1 MIKSEKSAQLLLAV
15 FICLIFLSSC
25 GDSSKETKTPKS
37 EDRQKTEIPA
47 AAPPPPEPEAGVK
60 PEPEPAVQPESEAKE
75 EIEPAPEP
83 EADVKPE
90 PEVVAKSVPEP
101 EPAPEPKSSDK
112 PEPEVKPVVKAVPV
126 KLPGTAAV
134 TITNPANGSMVASPV
149 LVCMG
154 VHGIEVE
161 PAKKG
166 VNQGKGH
173 HHILVDTAI
182 PEDLS
187 KPIGKDA
194 THIHMGDGS
203 TCKALT
209 LSAGTHVVRT
219 LFAKGNHVPYDP
231 PLTATVVV
239 NVK

>member
-47 AAPPPPEPEAGVK
+47 AAPPPPEPEAGAKPEPEVVAK

-75 EIEPAPEP
+75 EI
-83 EADVKPE
+83 
-90 PEVVAKSVPEP
+90 

-149 LVCMG
+149 RVCMG

-203 TCKALT
+203 TCKDLT

-231 PLTATVVV
+231 PLTDTVVV

>member
-83 EADVKPE
+83 
-90 PEVVAKSVPEP
+90 
-101 EPAPEPKSSDK
+101 KSSDK

-149 LVCMG
+149 RVCMG
-154 VHGIEVE
+154 VQGIEVE

-231 PLTATVVV
+231 PLTDTVVF

>member
-47 AAPPPPEPEAGVK
+47 AAPPPPEPE
-60 PEPEPAVQPESEAKE
+60 PEPAVQPESEAKE
-75 EIEPAPEP
+75 EI
-83 EADVKPE
+83 
-90 PEVVAKSVPEP
+90 

-149 LVCMG
+149 RVCMG
-154 VHGIEVE
+154 VQGIEVE

-231 PLTATVVV
+231 PLTDTVVV

>member
-37 EDRQKTEIPA
+37 EDSQKTEVVA
-47 AAPPPPEPEAGVK
+47 K
-60 PEPEPAVQPESEAKE
+60 SEPEPAVQPESEAKE
-75 EIEPAPEP
+75 EI
-83 EADVKPE
+83 
-90 PEVVAKSVPEP
+90 

-134 TITNPANGSMVASPV
+134 TITSPANGSMVASPV
-149 LVCMG
+149 RVCMG
-154 VHGIEVE
+154 VQGIEVE

-209 LSAGTHVVRT
+209 LSAGTHVIRT

-231 PLTATVVV
+231 PLTDTVVV

>member
-1 MIKSEKSAQLLLAV
+1 MIKSEKSALLLLAV

-60 PEPEPAVQPESEAKE
+60 PEPE
-75 EIEPAPEP
+75 
-83 EADVKPE
+83 
-90 PEVVAKSVPEP
+90 VVAKSAPEP

-231 PLTATVVV
+231 PLTDTVVV

>member
-1 MIKSEKSAQLLLAV
+1 MIKSEKSALLLLAV

-47 AAPPPPEPEAGVK
+47 AAPPSPEPEAGVT

-75 EIEPAPEP
+75 EI
-83 EADVKPE
+83 
-90 PEVVAKSVPEP
+90 

-134 TITNPANGSMVASPV
+134 TITEPATGAEVSSPV
-149 LVCMG
+149 KVCMA
-154 VHGIEVE
+154 VHGVEVQ

-166 VNQGKGH
+166 VNKGKGH

-231 PLTATVVV
+231 PLTDTVVV

>member
-75 EIEPAPEP
+75 EI
-83 EADVKPE
+83 
-90 PEVVAKSVPEP
+90 

-194 THIHMGDGS
+194 THFHMGDGS

>member
-1 MIKSEKSAQLLLAV
+1 MIKSAKSAQLLLAV

-37 EDRQKTEIPA
+37 EDSQKTEVVA
-47 AAPPPPEPEAGVK
+47 K
-60 PEPEPAVQPESEAKE
+60 SEPEPAVQPESEAKE

-83 EADVKPE
+83 
-90 PEVVAKSVPEP
+90 
-101 EPAPEPKSSDK
+101 KSSDK
-112 PEPEVKPVVKAVPV
+112 PQPEVKPVVKAVPV

-134 TITNPANGSMVASPV
+134 TITNPANGSIVASPV
-149 LVCMG
+149 RVCMG
-154 VHGIEVE
+154 VQGIEVE

-209 LSAGTHVVRT
+209 LSAGTHVIRT

-231 PLTATVVV
+231 PLTDTVVV

>member
-1 MIKSEKSAQLLLAV
+1 MIKSAKSAQLLLAV

-37 EDRQKTEIPA
+37 EDSQKTEVVA
-47 AAPPPPEPEAGVK
+47 K
-60 PEPEPAVQPESEAKE
+60 SEPEPAVQPESEAKE

-83 EADVKPE
+83 
-90 PEVVAKSVPEP
+90 
-101 EPAPEPKSSDK
+101 KSSDK
-112 PEPEVKPVVKAVPV
+112 PQPEVKPVVKAVPV

-134 TITNPANGSMVASPV
+134 TITNPANGSIVASPV
-149 LVCMG
+149 RVCMG
-154 VHGIEVE
+154 VQGIEVE

-203 TCKALT
+203 TCKSLT
-209 LSAGTHVVRT
+209 LSAGTHVIRT

-231 PLTATVVV
+231 PLTDTVVV

>member
-37 EDRQKTEIPA
+37 EDSQKTEVVA
-47 AAPPPPEPEAGVK
+47 K
-60 PEPEPAVQPESEAKE
+60 SEPEPAVQPESEAKE
-75 EIEPAPEP
+75 EI
-83 EADVKPE
+83 
-90 PEVVAKSVPEP
+90 

-149 LVCMG
+149 RVCMG
-154 VHGIEVE
+154 VQGIEVE

-203 TCKALT
+203 TCKSLT
-209 LSAGTHVVRT
+209 LSAGTHVIRT

-231 PLTATVVV
+231 PLTDTVVV

>member
-75 EIEPAPEP
+75 EI
-83 EADVKPE
+83 
-90 PEVVAKSVPEP
+90 

-203 TCKALT
+203 TCKSLT

-231 PLTATVVV
+231 PLTDTVVV